1 MPQGAL
7 TDVRNIEPTSKKCR
21 QGTYVLGLDGVAEAI
36 LGWLWM
42 LPGDKVYLTLTRIN
56 PRPHIKAMSMA
67 AVVGAVVV
75 ITMENVVSW

>member
-1 MPQGAL
+1 M
-7 TDVRNIEPTSKKCR
+7 
-21 QGTYVLGLDGVAEAI
+21 LGVDGVAEEI

-56 PRPHIKAMSMA
+56 PRTHIKAMSRA
-67 AVVGAVVV
+67 AVVVVV